1 MRPHFQIPSLHLLQA
16 ELDFFDD
23 VTDVS
28 GQLYKV
34 PKDQRKGAAVDI
46 LRKLEARPLQKNMP
60 LEPCYVGVVNGSAAN
75 IQVATHNTPSIT

>member
-1 MRPHFQIPSLHLLQA
+1 MQA

-46 LRKLEARPLQKNMP
+46 LRKLQARPLQKHMH
-60 LEPCYVGVVNGSAAN
+60 CTRCCVNSTEGSAVTTRGHVRCKRSMHPTLCCVKMGS
-75 IQVATHNTPSIT
+75 Q